1 MPKGTNGSSR
11 AVFFIA
17 FINNV
22 DARVAEL
29 TKEIPGIMVLSE
41 NNSTVSAIISDFVLE
56 M

>member
-1 MPKGTNGSSR
+1 MPKGTNGSAR

-17 FINNV
+17 LINNV

-29 TKEIPGIMVLSE
+29 AKEIPGIMVLSG
-41 NNSTVSAIISDFVLE
+41 NNSTVSAILSTFVLE